1 MMKLNLISIEREK
14 QMTEKIAIITG
25 SSSGFG
31 LLASLEFAKKGY
43 LVIATM
49 RNIEKQ
55 TELIEQAVSLHIEQ
69 NIKVHQ
75 LDVTSKESI
84 GKFIAFI
91 NNLGR
96 IDILINNAGYASGGF
111 VEEIPIEEYRKQF
124 ETNVFGAIAVTQA
137 ILPIMRRQ
145 KRGKIINVSSISGKM
160 GFPGLSPY
168 VASKYALEGWSESL
182 RLEVKPFGIDVSLIE
197 PGSYNTN
204 IWEIGQKLAEA
215 TSESESPYKEYMKK
229 IEQHIHN
236 GSETLGNP
244 KDVAEKI
251 VAIAESQH
259 STLRYPIGKGVKLM
273 ILLKNLLP
281 WKWWESLV
289 LSRFK

>member
-1 MMKLNLISIEREK
+1 
-14 QMTEKIAIITG
+14 MTEKIAIITG

-31 LLASLEFAKKGY
+31 LLTSLEFAKKGY

-49 RNIEKQ
+49 RNVEKQ
-55 TELIEQAVSLHIEQ
+55 TKLLEEAALLHIER

-75 LDVTSKESI
+75 LDVTSKKSI
-84 GKFIAFI
+84 ENFTSFIS
-91 NNLGR
+91 NLGR
-96 IDILINNAGYASGGF
+96 VDILINNAGYASGGF

-124 ETNVFGAIAVTQA
+124 ETNVFGAITVTQA
-137 ILPIMRRQ
+137 VLPVMRKQ
-145 KRGKIINVSSISGKM
+145 KHGKIINVSSISGKM

-204 IWEIGQKLAEA
+204 IWEIGQKLAES

-236 GSETLGNP
+236 GSESFGDP
-244 KDVAEKI
+244 QDVAEKI
-251 VAIAESQH
+251 VSIAQSQH
-259 STLRYPIGKGVKLM
+259 PTLRYPVGKGVKLM
-273 ILLKNLLP
+273 IILKSILP
-281 WKWWESLV
+281 WKWWEFLV
-289 LSRFK
+289 LKRFK

>member
-1 MMKLNLISIEREK
+1 
-14 QMTEKIAIITG
+14 MTEKIAIITG

-31 LLASLEFAKKGY
+31 LLTSLEFAKKGY

-49 RNIEKQ
+49 RNVEKR
-55 TELIEQAVSLHIEQ
+55 TKLLEQAALLHVER
-69 NIKVHQ
+69 NIKIHQ
-75 LDVTSKESI
+75 LDVTSQKSI
-84 GKFIAFI
+84 ENFTSFI
-91 NNLGR
+91 NTLER
-96 IDILINNAGYASGGF
+96 IDILVNNAGYASGGF
-111 VEEIPIEEYRKQF
+111 VEEIPLEEYRKQF

-137 ILPIMRRQ
+137 VLRVMRRQ
-145 KRGKIINVSSISGKM
+145 RHGKIINVSSISGKM

-204 IWEIGQKLAEA
+204 IWEIGQKLAES

-236 GSETLGNP
+236 GSESFGDP
-244 KDVAEKI
+244 QDVAEKI
-251 VAIAESQH
+251 VSIAQSQH
-259 STLRYPIGKGVKLM
+259 PTLRYPVGKGVKLM
-273 ILLKNLLP
+273 ILLKNVLP
-281 WKWWESLV
+281 WKWWEFLV
-289 LSRFK
+289 LKRFK